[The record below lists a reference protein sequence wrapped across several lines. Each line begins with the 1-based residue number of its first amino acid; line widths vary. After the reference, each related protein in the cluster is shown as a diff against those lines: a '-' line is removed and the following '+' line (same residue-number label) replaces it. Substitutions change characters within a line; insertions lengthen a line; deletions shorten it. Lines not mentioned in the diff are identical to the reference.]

1 MSVGRWLAVAQRA
14 VRGWVSVY
22 TRAIAPPVRQARRD
36 EMESDVWEHVRDG
49 LDGGIAE
56 PLIAVALLERML
68 RGIPSDLSWRRTHLS
83 VATEAAADGKE
94 RPMLV
99 ELKRNWWQ
107 ILAGVFM
114 AWNAFLISAYAEA
127 PDIASG
133 DRLRLIA
140 IPTVAVV
147 LLGGGLLLRRRS
159 RVAGDLAVA
168 VGAIPAYLS
177 AFWLVP
183 VILPA
188 AAVAIGAL
196 ADAATVRMRRP
207 APVV

>member
-1 MSVGRWLAVAQRA
+1 MSVGRALAVAQRA
-14 VRGWVSVY
+14 VRGWVSMY
-22 TRAIAPPVRQARRD
+22 TRAITPPVRLARRD
-36 EMESDVWEHVRDG
+36 EMESDVWEHVHDG
-49 LDGGIAE
+49 LDRGIAE
-56 PLIAVALLERML
+56 PVIAIAVLERML

-83 VATEAAADGKE
+83 AATEAAADGKE
-94 RPMLV
+94 RPML
-99 ELKRNWWQ
+99 EALKRNWWQ

-114 AWNAFLISAYAEA
+114 AWNAFLISAYAGA

-133 DRLRLIA
+133 ERLRLIV

-159 RVAGDLAVA
+159 RVAGDVAIA
-168 VGAIPAYLS
+168 VGAIPAYVS

-188 AAVAIGAL
+188 AAVAFGAL
-196 ADAATVRMRRP
+196 ADAAGVRVRHP
-207 APVV
+207 ASAV